1 MPSSHIGILPW
12 KRIQMNDDWEILFDL
27 RFRVFHFYII
37 YQLATTV
44 IETVDD
50 LIKLTIA
57 NKFLIL
63 EGVPGTGKT
72 HFFKEIRKKDAFKH
86 THFLTFH
93 PSTEYTSFVGGIQ
106 PSVKNN
112 KLVFLP
118 TKGHFLRMIDAAAKK
133 EKVLLWIDEI
143 NRANIPRVFGDIISI
158 LGNSNPPELKISG
171 AGLKDEILQV
181 DKNILDNLHI
191 IGTLN
196 TSDKSV
202 TPLDSALRRR
212 FSFVRVENISKTE
225 AKEKMPDKYF
235 EKDIDCF
242 YQINDSL
249 GTVLGHESILGHSY
263 LFALKKLSP
272 INRTLYWKY
281 KVLPNVIE
289 FLSLSRDSESY
300 KSINNILK
308 NNGIDLE
315 IEEQGKGLGRLLRV
329 SQTDDDMFEE
339 KMVEKIVD
347 LLNINSNVI
356 LEGVPGTGK
365 TRIRNKV
372 KEKMDDAVL
381 ETVTFHPATTYEGF
395 IGGLFPNY
403 QNKGD
408 DLTFEYKQGVIS
420 KFADKAKKN
429 PDKKYILF
437 IDEINRAN
445 IPLVLGELM
454 TIIEHTKR
462 VEPDRD
468 PAYGEYD
475 EEEENQV
482 AVHLE
487 GEQTF
492 SLQLPNNLFIL
503 ATMNTS
509 DRSVIGIDAAL
520 RRRFAFYRMETLLSS
535 KNMNDEFK
543 TKALNKL
550 NIYNGFELEKFEA
563 LYKCLLEIN
572 TWLESEIGPDAMLGH
587 SFVMIKGAKGSQ
599 FDHVV
604 RQAFQYRILP
614 QIADTLMAWNKSN
627 IKSIGAINTYLKS
640 IPLEMNLNRYQL
652 SINSTA
658 DDSYSN
664 SIHLSRLEREI
675 TIDIL
680 KTLHLDD
687 AYKQRVFFLLFCTDK
702 YRDCKNILDE
712 TQIKAWMSESI
723 LMNNVMVNSFRTDEE
738 KPYSQGASDQ
748 CLHTYLTNL
757 PSKPKPSSSVTKPWV
772 YKQIIK
778 LLKYPSEP
786 NDYVD
791 ATIALNDNN
800 NSWIIDQVVKQIPD
814 FSQMKKKVAGDENY
828 FFVDHKGKRLDQR
841 FKFKNVDNE
850 QFRIQYISQSGN
862 TNPDY
867 YVAFERLNVIIKK
880 HQLRATSMCT
890 LKNKDFNPIPNFKA
904 EDFPKT
910 IKDWIT
916 LFKDRL
922 DESLYTKSPVSS
934 ISITFENKWKSTDK
948 DFLARCISG
957 FLLTDQL
964 DE

>member
-1 MPSSHIGILPW
+1 
-12 KRIQMNDDWEILFDL
+12 MNDDWEILFDL

-118 TKGHFLRMIDAAAKK
+118 TKGHFLRMIDAAAKT

-181 DKNILDNLHI
+181 DKNILENLHI

-225 AKEKMPDKYF
+225 AKEKMPDKDF

-249 GTVLGHESILGHSY
+249 GTGLGHESILGHSY
-263 LFALKKLSP
+263 LFALKELSP

-308 NNGIDLE
+308 NNGIYLE

-420 KFADKAKKN
+420 EFADKAKKN

-462 VEPDRD
+462 VEPDGD
-468 PAYGEYD
+468 SAYGEYD
-475 EEEENQV
+475 KEKENQV

-487 GEQTF
+487 GGQIF

-535 KNMNDEFK
+535 KNMNDKFK

-550 NIYNGFELEKFEA
+550 KIYNDGFKPEKFEA
-563 LYKCLLEIN
+563 LYECLLQIN
-572 TWLESEIGPDAMLGH
+572 SWLESEIGPDAMLGH
-587 SFVMIKGAKGSQ
+587 SFVMMKGAEGSR
-599 FDHVV
+599 FDYVV

-627 IKSIGAINTYLKS
+627 TKSIGAINTYLKT

-658 DDSYSN
+658 GDSYSN
-664 SIHLSRLEREI
+664 TIHISRLEPTI
-675 TIDIL
+675 TIETIVNL
-680 KTLHLDD
+680 PANLSLVF
-687 AYKQRVFFLLFCTDK
+687 KQRMMFLILFTDK
-702 YRDCKNILDE
+702 YRNCRNILDVE
-712 TQIKAWMSESI
+712 DMKHWYSDAMKKIPDLSRIINGKPNYSDSTVDQNLYNMYPGPKTSPNTSKPWIYQKVVELLKNPKEPSKLVESI
-723 LMNNVMVNSFRTDEE
+723 KE
-738 KPYSQGASDQ
+738 KHQDLSDY
-748 CLHTYLTNL
+748 H
-757 PSKPKPSSSVTKPWV
+757 
-772 YKQIIK
+772 
-778 LLKYPSEP
+778 
-786 NDYVD
+786 
-791 ATIALNDNN
+791 
-800 NSWIIDQVVKQIPD
+800 WIIDQVVKQIPD
-814 FSQMKKKVAGDENY
+814 FSQMEKKVKGEEHY
-828 FFVDHKGKRLDQR
+828 FFVDNKGKRLDQR
-841 FKFKNVDNE
+841 FKFLNIDNE
-850 QFRIQYISQSGN
+850 QFIIHYIAGTGGSN
-862 TNPDY
+862 LDY
-867 YVAFERLNVIIKK
+867 RNAFKRMNVIVKR
-880 HQLRATSMCT
+880 HQLKPISMST
-890 LKNKDFNPIPNFKA
+890 FKKPKFNAIPNFNH
-904 EDFPKT
+904 EDFPSEVS
-910 IKDWIT
+910 DWVN
-916 LFKDRL
+916 LYEDRL
-922 DESLYTKSPVSS
+922 DENLYTGSKNSAL
-934 ISITFENKWKSTDK
+934 SITFENKWRTTDE

>member
-1 MPSSHIGILPW
+1 M
-12 KRIQMNDDWEILFDL
+12 
-27 RFRVFHFYII
+27 
-37 YQLATTV
+37 TV
-44 IETVDD
+44 TVDD
-50 LIKLTIA
+50 LVELTIA

-118 TKGHFLRMIDAAAKK
+118 TKGHFLRMIDAAAKT

-181 DKNILDNLHI
+181 DENILKNLHI

-225 AKEKMPDKYF
+225 AKEKMPDKDF

-308 NNGIDLE
+308 NNGIYLE

-420 KFADKAKKN
+420 EFADKAKKN

-462 VEPDRD
+462 VEPDGD
-468 PAYGEYD
+468 SAYGEYD
-475 EEEENQV
+475 KEKENQV

-487 GEQTF
+487 GGQIF

-535 KNMNDEFK
+535 KNMNDKFK

-550 NIYNGFELEKFEA
+550 KIYNDGFKPEKFEA
-563 LYKCLLEIN
+563 LYECLLQIN
-572 TWLESEIGPDAMLGH
+572 NWLESEIGPDAMLGH
-587 SFVMIKGAKGSQ
+587 SFVMMKGAKDSQ

-627 IKSIGAINTYLKS
+627 MKSIGEINTYLKS

-664 SIHLSRLEREI
+664 TIHISRLEPTI
-675 TIDIL
+675 TIETIVNL
-680 KTLHLDD
+680 PANLSL
-687 AYKQRVFFLLFCTDK
+687 AFKQRMMFLMLFTDK
-702 YRDCKNILDE
+702 YRNCRNILDVE
-712 TQIKAWMSESI
+712 DMKHWYSDAMKKIPDLSRIINGKPNYSDSTVDQNLYNLYPGPKTSPNTSKPWIYQKVFELLKNPKEPSKLVESI
-723 LMNNVMVNSFRTDEE
+723 KE
-738 KPYSQGASDQ
+738 KHQDLSDY
-748 CLHTYLTNL
+748 H
-757 PSKPKPSSSVTKPWV
+757 
-772 YKQIIK
+772 
-778 LLKYPSEP
+778 
-786 NDYVD
+786 
-791 ATIALNDNN
+791 
-800 NSWIIDQVVKQIPD
+800 WIIDQVVKQIPD
-814 FSQMKKKVAGDENY
+814 FSQMEKKVKGEEHY
-828 FFVDHKGKRLDQR
+828 FFVDNKGKRLDQR
-841 FKFKNVDNE
+841 FKFLNIDNE
-850 QFRIQYISQSGN
+850 QFIIHYIAGTGGSN
-862 TNPDY
+862 LDY
-867 YVAFERLNVIIKK
+867 RNAFKRMNVIVKR
-880 HQLRATSMCT
+880 HQLKPISMST
-890 LKNKDFNPIPNFKA
+890 FKKPKFNAIPNFNH
-904 EDFPKT
+904 EDFPSEVS
-910 IKDWIT
+910 DWVN
-916 LFKDRL
+916 LYEDRL
-922 DESLYTKSPVSS
+922 DENLYTGSKNSAL
-934 ISITFENKWKSTDK
+934 SITFENKWRSTDE

>member
-1 MPSSHIGILPW
+1 MTDTI
-12 KRIQMNDDWEILFDL
+12 
-27 RFRVFHFYII
+27 
-37 YQLATTV
+37 
-44 IETVDD
+44 DD
-50 LIKLTIA
+50 LVELTIA

-181 DKNILDNLHI
+181 DKNILENLHI

-225 AKEKMPDKYF
+225 AKEKMPNKDF

-249 GTVLGHESILGHSY
+249 GTGLGHESILGHSY

-289 FLSLSRDSESY
+289 FLSLSRDTESY

-329 SQTDDDMFEE
+329 SPTDDDMFEE

-347 LLNINSNVI
+347 LLKINSNVI

-372 KEKMDDAVL
+372 KEKMDDAEL

-403 QNKGD
+403 QNKGN

-420 KFADKAKKN
+420 EFADKAKKN

-462 VEPDRD
+462 VEPDGD
-468 PAYGEYD
+468 SAYGEYD
-475 EEEENQV
+475 KEKENQV

-487 GEQTF
+487 GEQIF
-492 SLQLPNNLFIL
+492 SLQLPNNLYIL

-535 KNMNDEFK
+535 KNMNDKFK

-550 NIYNGFELEKFEA
+550 KIDNVFELEKFEA

-572 TWLESEIGPDAMLGH
+572 SWLESEIGPDAMLGH
-587 SFVMIKGAKGSQ
+587 SFVMMKGAKGSQ

-627 IKSIGAINTYLKS
+627 TKSIGAINTYLKK

-652 SINSTA
+652 SINSTG

-664 SIHLSRLEREI
+664 TIHLSSFEATI
-675 TIDIL
+675 TIETINNL
-680 KTLHLDD
+680 PANLVLSF
-687 AYKQRVFFLLFCTDK
+687 KQRMMFLILFTDK
-702 YRDCKNILDE
+702 YRNCQNILD
-712 TQIKAWMSESI
+712 IKDMKKWYPGTLKRI
-723 LMNNVMVNSFRTDEE
+723 LDLSRVINGIPSYNDSTV
-738 KPYSQGASDQ
+738 DQ
-748 CLHTYLTNL
+748 NL
-757 PSKPKPSSSVTKPWV
+757 YNMYPGPKTSPNTSKPWV
-772 YKQIIK
+772 YQEVLD
-778 LLKYPSEP
+778 LLKNPKAPSELIESIKEKHQDLS
-786 NDYVD
+786 DYH
-791 ATIALNDNN
+791 
-800 NSWIIDQVVKQIPD
+800 WIIDQIVVQIPD
-814 FSQMKKKVAGDENY
+814 FSQMEKKVKGEKHY
-828 FFVDHKGKRLDQR
+828 FFVDNKGKRLDQR
-841 FKFKNVDNE
+841 FKFLDIDNE
-850 QFRIQYISQSGN
+850 QFRIQYIAN
-862 TNPDY
+862 TGGSNLDY
-867 YVAFERLNVIIKK
+867 SNAFKRMNVIVNK
-880 HQLRATSMCT
+880 HQLKPISMGT
-890 LKNKDFNPIPNFKA
+890 FKRPNFNTIPNFKR
-904 EDFPKT
+904 EDFP
-910 IKDWIT
+910 IKVSEWT
-916 LFKDRL
+916 NLYEDRL
-922 DESLYTKSPVSS
+922 DENLYTGSKNSS
-934 ISITFENKWKSTDK
+934 LSITFENKWRSTDE

>member
-1 MPSSHIGILPW
+1 M
-12 KRIQMNDDWEILFDL
+12 
-27 RFRVFHFYII
+27 
-37 YQLATTV
+37 TV
-44 IETVDD
+44 TVDD
-50 LIKLTIA
+50 LVELTIA

-171 AGLKDEILQV
+171 AGLKDKILQV
-181 DKNILDNLHI
+181 DENILKNLHI

-225 AKEKMPDKYF
+225 AKEKMPDKDF

-249 GTVLGHESILGHSY
+249 GTGLGHESILGHSY
-263 LFALKKLSP
+263 LFALEKLSP

-462 VEPDRD
+462 VEPDGD

-475 EEEENQV
+475 KEKENQV

-492 SLQLPNNLFIL
+492 SLQLPKNLFIL

-550 NIYNGFELEKFEA
+550 KIYNEFELEKFEA

-572 TWLESEIGPDAMLGH
+572 TWLESKIGPDAMLGH
-587 SFVMIKGAKGSQ
+587 SFVMMKGAKGSQ

-627 IKSIGAINTYLKS
+627 TKSIGAINTNLKK

-652 SINSTA
+652 CINSTA

-664 SIHLSRLEREI
+664 TIHLSRLEREI
-675 TIDIL
+675 TVDIL
-680 KTLHLDD
+680 ENLHLDD
-687 AYKQRVFFLLFCTDK
+687 SYKQRVFFLLFCTGK
-702 YRDCKNILDE
+702 YRDCNNILDE
-712 TQIKAWMSESI
+712 TQIKAWMTESI
-723 LMNNVMVNSFRTDEE
+723 SLNAAMVNRSRTDKE
-738 KPYSQGASDQ
+738 KIYSAGAADQ
-748 CLHTYLTNL
+748 CLHTYLTHL
-757 PSKPKPSSSVTKPWV
+757 PSKPKPSQLVTKPLV

-778 LLKYPSEP
+778 LLKNPSEP

-791 ATIALNDNN
+791 AIIAQNDNN

-814 FSQMKKKVAGDENY
+814 FSQMEKKVKGEEHY
-828 FFVDHKGKRLDQR
+828 FFVDNKGKRLDQR
-841 FKFKNVDNE
+841 FKFLNIDNE
-850 QFRIQYISQSGN
+850 QFIIHYIAGTGGSN
-862 TNPDY
+862 LDY
-867 YVAFERLNVIIKK
+867 RNAFKRMNVIVKR
-880 HQLRATSMCT
+880 HQLKPISMST
-890 LKNKDFNPIPNFKA
+890 FKKPKFNAIPNFNH
-904 EDFPKT
+904 EDFPSEVS
-910 IKDWIT
+910 DWVN
-916 LFKDRL
+916 LYEERL
-922 DESLYTKSPVSS
+922 DENLYTGSKNSAL
-934 ISITFENKWKSTDK
+934 SITFENKWKSIDE

>member
-1 MPSSHIGILPW
+1 MTHTV
-12 KRIQMNDDWEILFDL
+12 EDL
-27 RFRVFHFYII
+27 V
-37 YQLATTV
+37 
-44 IETVDD
+44 E
-50 LIKLTIA
+50 LTIA

-181 DKNILDNLHI
+181 DENILKNLHI

-225 AKEKMPDKYF
+225 AKEKMPDKDF

-249 GTVLGHESILGHSY
+249 GTGLGHESILGHSY
-263 LFALKKLSP
+263 LFALEKLSP

-372 KEKMDDAVL
+372 KEKMDNAVL

-420 KFADKAKKN
+420 EFADKAKKN

-462 VEPDRD
+462 VEPDGD
-468 PAYGEYD
+468 SAYGEYD
-475 EEEENQV
+475 KEKENQV

-487 GEQTF
+487 GGQIF
-492 SLQLPNNLFIL
+492 SLQLPKNLFIL

-535 KNMNDEFK
+535 KNMNDKFK

-550 NIYNGFELEKFEA
+550 KIYNNGFKPEKFEA
-563 LYKCLLEIN
+563 LYECLLQIN
-572 TWLESEIGPDAMLGH
+572 NWLESEIGPDAMLGH
-587 SFVMIKGAKGSQ
+587 SFVMMKGAKDSQ

-627 IKSIGAINTYLKS
+627 TKSIGAINTYLKK

-664 SIHLSRLEREI
+664 TIHISRLEPTI
-675 TIDIL
+675 TIETIVNFPANL
-680 KTLHLDD
+680 SL
-687 AYKQRVFFLLFCTDK
+687 AFKQRMMFLILFTDK
-702 YRDCKNILDE
+702 YRNCRNILDVE
-712 TQIKAWMSESI
+712 DMKHWYSDAMKKIPDLSRIINGKPNYSDNTVDQNLYNMYPGPKTSPNTSKPWIYQKVFELLKNPKEPSKLVESI
-723 LMNNVMVNSFRTDEE
+723 KE
-738 KPYSQGASDQ
+738 KHQDLSDY
-748 CLHTYLTNL
+748 H
-757 PSKPKPSSSVTKPWV
+757 
-772 YKQIIK
+772 
-778 LLKYPSEP
+778 
-786 NDYVD
+786 
-791 ATIALNDNN
+791 
-800 NSWIIDQVVKQIPD
+800 WIIDQIVKQIPD
-814 FSQMKKKVAGDENY
+814 FSQMEKKVKGEEHY
-828 FFVDHKGKRLDQR
+828 FFVDNKGKRLDQR
-841 FKFKNVDNE
+841 FKFLNIDNE
-850 QFRIQYISQSGN
+850 QFIIHYIAGTGGSN
-862 TNPDY
+862 LDY
-867 YVAFERLNVIIKK
+867 RNAFKRMNVIVKR
-880 HQLRATSMCT
+880 HQLKPISMST
-890 LKNKDFNPIPNFKA
+890 FKKSKFNAIPNFNH
-904 EDFPKT
+904 EDFPSEVS
-910 IKDWIT
+910 DWVN
-916 LFKDRL
+916 LYEDRL
-922 DESLYTKSPVSS
+922 DENLYTGSKNSAL
-934 ISITFENKWKSTDK
+934 SITFENKWKSTDE

>member
-1 MPSSHIGILPW
+1 MTHTV
-12 KRIQMNDDWEILFDL
+12 EDL
-27 RFRVFHFYII
+27 V
-37 YQLATTV
+37 
-44 IETVDD
+44 E
-50 LIKLTIA
+50 LTIA

-181 DKNILDNLHI
+181 DENILKNLHI

-225 AKEKMPDKYF
+225 AKEKMPDKDF

-249 GTVLGHESILGHSY
+249 GTGLGHESILGHSY
-263 LFALKKLSP
+263 LFALEKLSP

-372 KEKMDDAVL
+372 KEKMDNAVL

-420 KFADKAKKN
+420 EFADKAKKN

-462 VEPDRD
+462 VEPDGD
-468 PAYGEYD
+468 SAYGEYD
-475 EEEENQV
+475 KEKENQV

-487 GEQTF
+487 GGQIF
-492 SLQLPNNLFIL
+492 SLQLPKNLFIL

-535 KNMNDEFK
+535 KNMNDKFK

-550 NIYNGFELEKFEA
+550 KIYNNGFKPEKFEA
-563 LYKCLLEIN
+563 LYECLLQIN
-572 TWLESEIGPDAMLGH
+572 NWLESEIGPDAMLGH
-587 SFVMIKGAKGSQ
+587 SFVMMKGAKDSQ

-627 IKSIGAINTYLKS
+627 TKSIGAINTYLKK

-664 SIHLSRLEREI
+664 TIHISRLEPTI
-675 TIDIL
+675 TIETIVNL
-680 KTLHLDD
+680 PANLSLVF
-687 AYKQRVFFLLFCTDK
+687 KQRMMFLILFTDK
-702 YRDCKNILDE
+702 YRNCRNILDVE
-712 TQIKAWMSESI
+712 DMKHWYSDAMKKIPDLSRIINGKPNYSDNTVDQNLYNMYPGPKTSPNTSKPWIYQKVFELLKNPKEPSKLVESI
-723 LMNNVMVNSFRTDEE
+723 KE
-738 KPYSQGASDQ
+738 KHQDLSDY
-748 CLHTYLTNL
+748 H
-757 PSKPKPSSSVTKPWV
+757 
-772 YKQIIK
+772 
-778 LLKYPSEP
+778 
-786 NDYVD
+786 
-791 ATIALNDNN
+791 
-800 NSWIIDQVVKQIPD
+800 WIIDQIVKQIPD
-814 FSQMKKKVAGDENY
+814 FSQMEKKVKGEEHY
-828 FFVDHKGKRLDQR
+828 FFVDNKGKRLDQR
-841 FKFKNVDNE
+841 FKFLNIDNE
-850 QFRIQYISQSGN
+850 QFIIHYIAGTGGSN
-862 TNPDY
+862 LDY
-867 YVAFERLNVIIKK
+867 RNAFKRMNVIVKR
-880 HQLRATSMCT
+880 HQLKPISMST
-890 LKNKDFNPIPNFKA
+890 FKKSKFNAIPNFNH
-904 EDFPKT
+904 EDFPSEVS
-910 IKDWIT
+910 DWVN
-916 LFKDRL
+916 LYEDRL
-922 DESLYTKSPVSS
+922 DENLYTGSKNSAL
-934 ISITFENKWKSTDK
+934 SITFENKWKSTDE